1 MKKLRFLESRIINGS
16 IPSKLQETKVFSIDM
31 ARLLVAAS
39 NRGEFEEWLT
49 KVVDE
54 VKPTLARGE
63 LKCIGATTMEEYMKY
78 IEKDGALKRRF
89 QVVDVPEP
97 SVEDTVLIL
106 KRLVQ
111 KYESFYKVNYTD
123 KAILSASSLAK
134 QYVRVSLQQ
143 KQDKY
148 DKVTVAT
155 KIDTNLRV
163 NLQAQQGQA
172 EYSGN
177 MLVTEEDIKLVLSSW
192 T

>member
-78 IEKDGALKRRF
+78 IEKDGTLKRRF
-89 QVVDVPEP
+89 QVIDVPEP
-97 SVEDTVLIL
+97 SVEDTILIL

-163 NLQAQQGQA
+163 NLQALQGQA

>member
-31 ARLLVAAS
+31 ARLLAATS
-39 NRGEFEEWLT
+39 NRGEFEDRLT

-54 VKPTLARGE
+54 VKPALARGE

-106 KRLVQ
+106 KRL
-111 KYESFYKVNYTD
+111 
-123 KAILSASSLAK
+123 
-134 QYVRVSLQQ
+134 Q

-155 KIDTNLRV
+155 KMDTNLRV
-163 NLQAQQGQA
+163 ILQAQQGQA
-172 EYSGN
+172 EYNGN
-177 MLVTEEDIKLVLSSW
+177 MFVTEEDIKLVLSS
-192 T
+192 

>member
-31 ARLLVAAS
+31 ARLLLAAS
-39 NRGEFEEWLT
+39 NRGEFEERLI

-78 IEKDGALKRRF
+78 IEKDGALKRAI
-89 QVVDVPEP
+89 D
-97 SVEDTVLIL
+97 LID
-106 KRLVQ
+106 
-111 KYESFYKVNYTD
+111 E
-123 KAILSASSLAK
+123 AGA
-134 QYVRVSLQQ
+134 RVSLQQ

-155 KIDTNLRV
+155 KMDTNLRV

-177 MLVTEEDIKLVLSSW
+177 MLVTEEDIKLVL
-192 T
+192 

>member
-1 MKKLRFLESRIINGS
+1 MKKLRFVESRIINGS

-31 ARLLVAAS
+31 ARLLLAAS
-39 NRGEFEEWLT
+39 NRGEFEERLI

-123 KAILSASSLAK
+123 KAILSASTLAK

-155 KIDTNLRV
+155 KMDTNLRV
-163 NLQAQQGQA
+163 NLQRQQGQA

-177 MLVTEEDIKLVLSSW
+177 MLVTEEDIKLVL
-192 T
+192 